1 MTGRVTKWFRRSSLW
16 QSTAAPTMPRDGATM
31 ATIDGAGTVIRATG
45 DAVTTGPPTLYAA
58 RQEEFARERDGL
70 TVRWNRV
77 ANLRLL
83 AFILAVAC
91 AIWAIRAALPLVGV
105 LAALLLVVFLVLV
118 RHHAQLGVARRQAE
132 ELRAINEEA
141 GWRLRRDWARLP
153 LRSARRAAAHHLF
166 ASDLDLFGPAS
177 LSHLLYPGGTRP
189 GEAALHDWLLTPA
202 DPPTILARQGAV
214 AELAPRIDLRDRLQM
229 VGRVATGASS
239 DPEPF
244 LRWAEGEPWL
254 IRRPAL
260 VWAARLFP
268 VAFWVALI
276 LWLTGIVT
284 FPFYTFFFFANVLL
298 AFSLNGQVS
307 ARLVALMGQEGAFRH
322 YAASFGV
329 LDGADFPDPTLARLE
344 VDLSA
349 DGLSAY
355 RQMGRLER
363 LCRLIIP
370 PSALSNAIMQ
380 SLFLWNVQVLVA
392 LEGWQVAAGGRAR
405 RWLGALGEVEA
416 LAALGGLAH
425 AQPEWTFPV
434 VAAGEPVITATALG
448 HPLLADGAR
457 VSNDLVVGP
466 AGSFVLVTGSNMS
479 GKSTLLRSLGLNEV
493 LAGAGGPVC
502 AGALRTPSV
511 ALWTSMRI
519 QDSLAQGV
527 SYYMAELQRLKA
539 IVDAAGALRGD
550 KDRTMLYLLDEI
562 LQGTNTA
569 ERQIA
574 ARRIISHLVG
584 QGALGVVSTHD
595 LALADAPEIATTA
608 RPIYF
613 TEEFAVGPDGP
624 TMRFDYQARPG
635 IATSTNALTLMQ
647 IVGLNLEP
655 TGER

>member
-1 MTGRVTKWFRRSSLW
+1 
-16 QSTAAPTMPRDGATM
+16 M
-31 ATIDGAGTVIRATG
+31 ATIEGAGTVIRATG
-45 DAVTTGPPTLYAA
+45 DTVTTGPLAIYAA

-70 TVRWNRV
+70 TIRWNRV

-83 AFILAVAC
+83 AFVLAVAC
-91 AIWAIRAALPLVGV
+91 AIWAVRAALPLIGV
-105 LAALLLVVFLVLV
+105 LAALLLIVFLVLV
-118 RHHAQLGVARRQAE
+118 RHHAQLGASRRQAE

-141 GWRLRRDWARLP
+141 GWRLRRDWTRLP
-153 LRSARRAAAHHLF
+153 LRSARQATAGHPF

-177 LSHLLYPGGTRP
+177 LSHLLYPGGTQP
-189 GEAALHDWLLTPA
+189 GEATLHDWLLTPA
-202 DPPTILARQGAV
+202 DPPTIRARQGAV

-229 VGRVATGASS
+229 VGRVVGKVSPN
-239 DPEPF
+239 PEPF

-260 VWAARLFP
+260 LWAARLFP
-268 VAFWVALI
+268 IAFWIALV
-276 LWLTGIVT
+276 LWLTGSVT
-284 FPFYTFFFFANVLL
+284 FPFYTLFFFANVLL
-298 AFSLNGQVS
+298 AFSLNGQIN
-307 ARLVALMGQEGAFRH
+307 ARLVALMGQESAFRH

-329 LDGADFPDPTLARLE
+329 LDGAQFPDPTLARLE
-344 VDLSA
+344 ADLSA
-349 DGLSAY
+349 GGRSAY

-380 SLFLWNVQVLVA
+380 SLFLWNVHVLAA
-392 LEGWQVAAGGRAR
+392 LEGWQGAAGGRAR

-425 AQPEWTFPV
+425 AQPTWTFPV
-434 VAAGEPVITATALG
+434 VATAETAIVATALG

-502 AGALRTPSV
+502 ADALRTPPV

-519 QDSLAQGV
+519 QDSLAQGI

-539 IVDAAGALRGD
+539 IVDAAGATRRD
-550 KDRTMLYLLDEI
+550 RERTMLFLLDEI

-584 QGALGVVSTHD
+584 QGALGAVSTHD
-595 LALADAPEIATTA
+595 LDLADAPEIAATA

-613 TEEFAVGPDGP
+613 TEEFTVGPAGP

-655 TGER
+655 SEQR

>member
-1 MTGRVTKWFRRSSLW
+1 
-16 QSTAAPTMPRDGATM
+16 M
-31 ATIDGAGTVIRATG
+31 ATIEGAGTVIRATG
-45 DAVTTGPPTLYAA
+45 DAVTAGPLAIYAA
-58 RQEEFARERDGL
+58 READFARERDAL

-91 AIWAIRAALPLVGV
+91 AIWAVRAALPLLAVP
-105 LAALLLVVFLVLV
+105 AALLLIAFLVLV
-118 RHHAQLGVARRQAE
+118 RHHAQLGAARRQAE

-153 LRSARRAAAHHLF
+153 LRSARRATARHPF

-177 LSHLLYPGGTRP
+177 LSHLLYPGGTQP
-189 GEAALHDWLLTPA
+189 GEAALHDWLLNPA

-229 VGRVATGASS
+229 VGRVAAGASP
-239 DPEPF
+239 DPAPF
-244 LRWAEGEPWL
+244 LRWAEGGPWL

-268 VAFWVALI
+268 VAFWLALL

-284 FPFYTFFFFANVLL
+284 FPFYTLFFFANVLL
-298 AFSLNGQVS
+298 AFSINGQVS
-307 ARLVALMGQEGAFRH
+307 GRLVALMGQEGAFRH

-329 LDGADFPDPTLARLE
+329 LDGAGFSDPTLARLE
-344 VDLSA
+344 ADLSA
-349 DGLSAY
+349 DGLTAY

-380 SLFLWNVQVLVA
+380 SLFLWNVHVLAA
-392 LEGWQVAAGGRAR
+392 LEGWQGAVGGRAR

-416 LAALGGLAH
+416 LAALGGLTH

-434 VAAGEPVITATALG
+434 VSTGETTIAATALG

-502 AGALRTPSV
+502 AGTFRTPPV

-519 QDSLAQGV
+519 QDSLAEGI
-527 SYYMAELQRLKA
+527 SYFMAELQRLKV
-539 IVDAAGALRGD
+539 IVDAAGTLRGD
-550 KDRTMLYLLDEI
+550 RERTMLYLLDEI

-574 ARRIISHLVG
+574 ARRIIVHLVQ
-584 QGALGVVSTHD
+584 QGALGAVSTHD
-595 LALADAPEIATTA
+595 LDLADAPEIAATA

-613 TEEFAVGPDGP
+613 TEEFTVGPAGP
-624 TMRFDYQARPG
+624 TMRFDYRARPG

-647 IVGLNLEP
+647 IVGLRLEP
-655 TGER
+655 TDE

>member
-1 MTGRVTKWFRRSSLW
+1 
-16 QSTAAPTMPRDGATM
+16 M
-31 ATIDGAGTVIRATG
+31 ATIEGAGTPGRATA
-45 DAVTTGPPTLYAA
+45 DAGTAGPLAIYAA
-58 RQEEFARERDGL
+58 RRDEFARERDAL
-70 TVRWNRV
+70 AARWNRV

-83 AFILAVAC
+83 AFIAAIAC
-91 AIWAIRAALPLVGV
+91 AIWAVRAALPPIGV
-105 LAALLLVVFLVLV
+105 LAAILLIVFLVLV
-118 RHHAQLGVARRQAE
+118 RHHAQLGAARRQAE

-153 LRSARRAAAHHLF
+153 LRSTRRAAAGHPF
-166 ASDLDLFGPAS
+166 AGDLDLFGPAS

-189 GEAALHDWLLTPA
+189 GEATLHDWLLTPA
-202 DPPTILARQGAV
+202 DPATIRARQGAV

-229 VGRVATGASS
+229 VGRVAAGASP

-260 VWAARLFP
+260 IWAARLFP
-268 VAFWVALI
+268 IAFWVALI
-276 LWLTGIVT
+276 LWLAGVVT
-284 FPFYTFFFFANVLL
+284 FPFYTLFFFANALL
-298 AFSLNGQVS
+298 AFGLNGQIS
-307 ARLVALMGQEGAFRH
+307 ARLVALMGQEGAFRR

-329 LDGADFPDPTLARLE
+329 LDGARFPDPTLARLE
-344 VDLSA
+344 ADLSA
-349 DGLSAY
+349 AGISAY

-380 SLFLWNVQVLVA
+380 SLFLWNVHVLAA
-392 LEGWQVAAGGRAR
+392 LEGWQVAAGERAR

-416 LAALGGLAH
+416 LAALAGLAH
-425 AQPEWTFPV
+425 AQPGWAFPV
-434 VAAGEPVITATALG
+434 VATGEPTIAATALG

-457 VSNDLVVGP
+457 VGNDLVVGP

-502 AGALRTPSV
+502 AGSFRTPPV

-519 QDSLAQGV
+519 QDSLAQGI

-539 IVDAAGALRGD
+539 IVDAAGATRGD
-550 KDRTMLYLLDEI
+550 GGRTMLYLLDEI

-574 ARRIISHLVG
+574 ARRIIGHLVR
-584 QGALGVVSTHD
+584 QGALGAVSTHD
-595 LALADAPEIATTA
+595 LDLADAPEIAATT

-613 TEEFAVGPDGP
+613 TEEFAVGPEGP
-624 TMRFDYQARPG
+624 TMRFDYQVRPG

-655 TGER
+655 SGGE